1 MRIAV
6 FSYRLPVPGQKRGG
20 IERSAHA
27 LAQGLAERGHTV
39 VVFSHDPAPE
49 ASAYQVRPL
58 PWRTFVDTWLGRRAT
73 MGYLGNVLALL
84 PDYRGFDALIAHGDS
99 LLLPLL
105 GKPVLRVMHG
115 SAIGEA
121 MHATTPGRFVLQCGV
136 FVQELLTSLTT
147 PATVAVSVNARRDIP
162 FIRHT
167 IPHGVDA
174 RLFTPMPREKTSAPS
189 IVFVGTLDGRKRGS
203 FLLEIFRRTIR
214 PALPDATLMFVG
226 PEGPEEDGVTYFTG
240 VEDAELARLYRRAW
254 VYASPSTYE
263 GFGLPYLEAM
273 ACGTAVV
280 ATPNPGSRELLASGE
295 NGCLAEDDD
304 FGTAILRLLTTE
316 ESRRAYEAKGLL
328 CAQEH
333 SLGVMIDRYEMLLN
347 QMCGVHAGSHAS
359 A

>member
-6 FSYRLPVPGQKRGG
+6 LSYRLPVRGQKRGG
-20 IERSAHA
+20 IERSAHV
-27 LAQGLAERGHTV
+27 LAHGLAERGHRV
-39 VVFSHDPAPE
+39 VVFSHDPAPQD
-49 ASAYQVRPL
+49 AAYQVRDL
-58 PWRTFVDTWLGRRAT
+58 PWRSFVDTWFGRRAT

-84 PDYRGFDALIAHGDS
+84 PDYREFDAVIAHGDS
-99 LLLPLL
+99 LLLPVA

-121 MHATTPGRFVLQCGV
+121 MHATSPGRFVLQCGV

-147 PATVAVSVNARRDIP
+147 PGTVAVSANAKRDNP

-167 IPHGVDA
+167 IPHGVDT
-174 RLFTPMPREKTSAPS
+174 RVFTPLPREKSAAPS
-189 IVFVGTLDGRKRGS
+189 IVFVGTLGGRKRGS
-203 FLLEIFRRTIR
+203 FLVDTFNQAIR
-214 PALPDATLMFVG
+214 PSLPDATLMFVG
-226 PEGPEEDGVTYFTG
+226 PEGPPMPGVTYHTG
-240 VEDAELARLYRRAW
+240 IADAELAALYRRAW

-280 ATPNPGSRELLASGE
+280 ATPNAGSKELLGGGE
-295 NGCLAEDDD
+295 YGRLAEDNG
-304 FGTAILRLLTTE
+304 FARTILELLNSE
-316 ESRRAYEAKGLL
+316 VSRRALEAKGLL

-333 SLGVMIDRYEMLLN
+333 SLDIMIDRYETLLA
-347 QMCGVHAGSHAS
+347 QLCGAHAGSRVS